1 MLEHN
6 APKHE
11 KIRFRREEIVRLG
24 DLPSAAAQERI
35 VPEPR
40 AGFGIAV
47 VIGWFLALLLIVAC
61 AVPAALFLFG
71 IPGFGG
77 ERIRAEAE
85 AALTRLAGFDVDAA
99 MGDPRLSVD
108 ASRFLALQVDDVRIS
123 DGREG
128 SSLVEAGSL
137 RFGLRF
143 LPLLSGKIQ
152 LGSAGVEDAVIRL
165 PSLPGSGGANV
176 ALGAMTGPD
185 GLIDPGLVMKAVFV
199 AIHRAFDGFDAGST
213 RKVDF
218 ANVEVILPQGI
229 PGGSLHLDAAK
240 IEREASGAIAFEAD
254 ATWGGRAFR
263 LEGTADRDGTDQ
275 EPVSF
280 EADLNVDRMVL
291 ERDLVA
297 LKDNGQFAVRRIGG
311 AVRLA
316 LSGREIVGEP
326 GQLRIEAMLGDAN
339 LEFANGQAMRGGGSI
354 VASFQSN
361 ARKIEIERAEL
372 AVGRSRFIGHG
383 AIGPAPAAE
392 GVGAHY
398 RYELVSDGSLLA
410 PDGSAEPDLTVFA
423 RIAGTYDPQ
432 TRRLNANEIG
442 LRTASGQVMGT
453 AIVAFAEGRT
463 PGVDLALSVPEMSV
477 SNVKQIW
484 PWFAAYGAHNWANA
498 NLFGGV
504 VKNSRLAMSVAP
516 GRIGS
521 GIALTENEIS
531 GYFEVYG
538 TRFDITGQIP
548 PVRDG
553 VGTISFRGTDADISI
568 SSGTVFLPTGRTV
581 AASNGTF
588 VIRRG
593 ELPPVIG
600 ELDIDVAG
608 SADAVGELA
617 SYKPI
622 DAMRHLSLAPEELS
636 GEVSGHVK
644 ARIPLQAGVDMTNLG
659 WAVKLSYTGLSIAK
673 PFEGQTVSDASGTI
687 EVVPTVAY
695 VKATAKLNGI
705 PATLD
710 ISEPLGGSGE
720 ERRRDI
726 SLVLDAKAREAIV
739 PGLDSML
746 DGPVSVKLS
755 GEGSTRQI
763 IADLADARVSIPWA
777 GWSKGPGI
785 PAKLAFAYTTVDG
798 ENRISDIKL
807 SGESFSLS
815 GSATVTKSGLSR
827 AKFEGVK
834 LNRDDDISVDIR
846 RNDDG
851 YAVTVR
857 GKAFDARSLIKQMLD
872 TSGGGGGASKQTRV
886 TLDADVAYVSGFQDE
901 ALTNVKVAYRGS
913 GSRVLSLKASGTTRS
928 GDELTVSD
936 GTDAGQRAVNMSSGN
951 AGAVLRF
958 LDIYPYMEG
967 GRITL
972 ALASKGDTPLR
983 GQIDARDFTLVDE
996 PRLRSIVATRP
1007 EGDSRSLNEAV
1018 RGDLDTSRVRFERGF
1033 ARIEKGK
1040 GYLTIDSGVLRGPSI
1055 GSTFQG
1061 SLYDAKGNMAITGTF
1076 MPAYGLNRLF
1086 GEIPLLGQLLGNGRD
1101 RGLIGITYKVAGNA
1115 KSPQVQVNPI
1125 SVIAPGIFRSIFE
1138 FN

>member
-1 MLEHN
+1 MEQFP
-6 APKHE
+6 PKHE
-11 KIRFRREEIVRLG
+11 KVRFRRDEIVRLG
-24 DLPSAAAQERI
+24 DLPSAGGQERI
-35 VPEPR
+35 VPEPK
-40 AGFGIAV
+40 ASLGLASAL
-47 VIGWFLALLLIVAC
+47 GWGLALLLVIAC
-61 AVPAALFLFG
+61 AIPAGLFLFG
-71 IPGFGG
+71 IPGIGG

-108 ASRFLALQVDDVRIS
+108 GSRFLALRVDDVRIS

-128 SSLVEAGSL
+128 TSLIEAGSL

-143 LPLLSGKIQ
+143 LPLLTGKIQ
-152 LGSAGVEDAVIRL
+152 LGSAGVEDAVVRL
-165 PSLPGSGGANV
+165 PAIPASDGTNSGFETIA
-176 ALGAMTGPD
+176 GPD
-185 GLIDPGLVMKAVFV
+185 GLVDPGLVMKAVFA
-199 AIHRAFDGFDAGST
+199 AIRRAIDGFDAGST
-213 RKVDF
+213 RTVDF
-218 ANVEVILPQGI
+218 SNVEVVLPNGI
-229 PGGSLHLDAAK
+229 PGKSLHLETARIQRA
-240 IEREASGAIAFEAD
+240 ESGTIAFEVS

-263 LEGTADRDGTDQ
+263 LEGSADRDAAGLQ
-275 EPVSF
+275 PVSF
-280 EADLNVDRMVL
+280 KADLTVDRVEF
-291 ERDLVA
+291 ERDLVV
-297 LKDNGQFAVRRIGG
+297 LDDKGQFAAKRFG
-311 AVRLA
+311 AAARVV
-316 LSGREIVGEP
+316 LSGAERMGEA
-326 GQLRIEAMLGDAN
+326 GQLRIVASLDDAN
-339 LEFANGQAMRGGGSI
+339 LEFANGQAMRGGARI
-354 VASFQSN
+354 AASFQPQ
-361 ARKIEIERAEL
+361 ARKVEIERVEL
-372 AVGRSRFIGHG
+372 AVGRSRLVGHG

-392 GVGAHY
+392 GADAHY
-398 RYELVSDGSLLA
+398 RYELVSDGSILA
-410 PDGSAEPDLTVFA
+410 PDGSTEPDLSILA
-423 RIAGTYDPQ
+423 RFAGTFDPRS
-432 TRRLNANEIG
+432 RRLTANEIR
-442 LRTASGQVMGT
+442 LRTAGGQATGT
-453 AIVAFAEGRT
+453 AIVAFVEGRS
-463 PGVDLALSVPEMSV
+463 PGVDLALSVPEMPV
-477 SNVKQIW
+477 SHVKQIW
-484 PWFAAYGAHNWANA
+484 PWFAAHGAHNWANEK
-498 NLFGGV
+498 LFGGV
-504 VKNSRLAMSVAP
+504 VRSSRLAMSVGP

-521 GIALTENEIS
+521 GVPFTADEIS

-538 TRFDITGQIP
+538 TRFDVTGQIP

-553 VGTISFRGTDADISI
+553 IGTISFRGTDADISI

-622 DAMRHLSLAPEELS
+622 DAMRHLDLAPNELT
-636 GEVSGHVK
+636 GEVSGNVK

-659 WAVKLSYTGLSIAK
+659 WAVKLSYAGLSIAK
-673 PFEGQTVSDASGTI
+673 TFEGQTVTEASGTI
-687 EVVPTVAY
+687 EVVPTVAH
-695 VKATAKLNGI
+695 VKASAKLNGI

-720 ERRRDI
+720 KRRRDI
-726 SLVLDAKAREAIV
+726 SLILDEKAREAIV
-739 PGLDSML
+739 PGLESL
-746 DGPVSVKLS
+746 VDGPVSVKMS
-755 GEGSTRQI
+755 GEGPSRQI
-763 IADLADARVSIPWA
+763 TADLAEARVSVPWA

-785 PAKLAFAYTTVDG
+785 PAKLAFAYSAVEG
-798 ENRISDIKL
+798 ETRLSDIKL

-815 GSATVTKSGLSR
+815 GSATVTKASLSR
-827 AKFEGVK
+827 ARFDGVK
-834 LNRDDDISVDIR
+834 LNRNDDISVDIR

-857 GKAFDARSLIKQMLD
+857 GTSFDARSLIKQMLD
-872 TSGGGGGASKQTRV
+872 PGGGGETGSKPTKV
-886 TLDADVAYVSGFQDE
+886 TLDAKVDTVSGFQNE
-901 ALTNVKVAYRGS
+901 ALTDVEIAYRGA
-913 GSRVLSLKASGTTRS
+913 GSRLIGLTASGTTRS
-928 GDELTVSD
+928 GHRLTVSD
-936 GTDAGQRAVNMSSGN
+936 GTEAGRRKVDMASGD

-967 GRITL
+967 GTITL
-972 ALASKGDTPLR
+972 ALASSGDSPLR

-1007 EGDSRSLNEAV
+1007 EGDTRSLNEAV

-1040 GYLTIDSGVLRGPSI
+1040 GYLSIDSGVLRGPSI